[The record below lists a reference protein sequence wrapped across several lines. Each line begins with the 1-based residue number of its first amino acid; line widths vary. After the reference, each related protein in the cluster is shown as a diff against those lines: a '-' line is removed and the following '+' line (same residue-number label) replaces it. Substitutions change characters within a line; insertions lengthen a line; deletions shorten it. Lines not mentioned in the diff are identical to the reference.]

1 MSPGDDFRINVK
13 PVEVSV
19 DCEDEHM
26 SSQVTPS
33 VDSVGKPADE
43 TVNCEHEDE
52 VMVGNSSNK
61 NECVHNKKGR
71 CELHKEFARKMQCV
85 RCNV

>member
-71 CELHKEFARKMQCV
+71 RELHKEFARKMQCV